1 MAKFTI
7 RYHKTG
13 AVEEFEFDGTR
24 QQFIDKKF
32 GNGGVNA
39 SYATV
44 EEVGDKDVSQ
54 EETDVSENE
63 TAEVKKESFVQKV
76 KKALK
81 K

>member
-13 AVEEFEFDGTR
+13 AIEEFEFEGTR
-24 QQFIDKKF
+24 QQFINSKF
-32 GNGGVNA
+32 GVGGVNA

-44 EEVGDKDVSQ
+44 EEVGGQ
-54 EETDVSENE
+54 DVSENE
-63 TAEVKKESFVQKV
+63 TVEAKKETFVQKV

>member
-13 AVEEFEFDGTR
+13 AIEEFEFDGTR
-24 QQFIDKKF
+24 QQFINSKF
-32 GNGGVNA
+32 GVGGVNA

-44 EEVGDKDVSQ
+44 EEVGGQ
-54 EETDVSENE
+54 DVSENE
-63 TAEVKKESFVQKV
+63 TVEAKNETVEAKKETFVQKV